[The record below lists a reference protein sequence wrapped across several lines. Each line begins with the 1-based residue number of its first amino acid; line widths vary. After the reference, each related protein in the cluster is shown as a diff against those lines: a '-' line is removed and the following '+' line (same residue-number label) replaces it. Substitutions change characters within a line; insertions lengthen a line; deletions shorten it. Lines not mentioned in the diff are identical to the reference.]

1 MAPLP
6 TPSTA
11 KIVRSDL
18 KILLAKSAVSLEDA
32 LSPISI
38 FMHIHDNDLH
48 DNDQF
53 GVLGLGLELGTAS
66 THD

>member
-18 KILLAKSAVSLEDA
+18 KILLAKSAVSYA